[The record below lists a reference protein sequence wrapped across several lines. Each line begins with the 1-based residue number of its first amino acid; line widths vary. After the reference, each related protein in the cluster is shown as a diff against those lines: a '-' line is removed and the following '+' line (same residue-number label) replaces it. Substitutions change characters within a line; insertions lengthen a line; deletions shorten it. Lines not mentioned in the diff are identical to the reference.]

1 MDKVRAGAI
10 SNNHCS
16 TAACRDSSI
25 PSYIGWM
32 FLSDSCTS
40 SASWCSTACMV
51 KHLRTSWNI
60 LCQPVAGV
68 IPSYIG
74 WMFLSDCTNSA
85 SWCSTACTVK
95 RLSTS
100 WNCAS
105 QSQVSHHSN
114 IFAPLPS
121 SSWSYRVTSSAPMAD
136 GLSVWLVRRSG
147 IPCRTA
153 CGIQLS
159 VGTVSDNL

>member
-74 WMFLSDCTNSA
+74 WMFLSDSVQARRHGVQLPAQSSA
-85 SWCSTACTVK
+85 SVPRGIVPASRRCRITA
-95 RLSTS
+95 
-100 WNCAS
+100 
-105 QSQVSHHSN
+105 
-114 IFAPLPS
+114 
-121 SSWSYRVTSSAPMAD
+121 TSSLCCPAAP
-136 GLSVWLVRRSG
+136 G
-147 IPCRTA
+147 RTA
-153 CGIQLS
+153 SPAQLLWPTGFLCGWS
-159 VGTVSDNL
+159 VVL